1 MDSSYAT
8 CQRASVSSSVS
19 SSVSTSVSSPDV
31 GDGQDRPESVGPV
44 CAAGAEPRKAAVSRA
59 ERLPPGTIF
68 ADDVSIVQFDLP

>member
-1 MDSSYAT
+1 
-8 CQRASVSSSVS
+8 
-19 SSVSTSVSSPDV
+19 VSSPDV